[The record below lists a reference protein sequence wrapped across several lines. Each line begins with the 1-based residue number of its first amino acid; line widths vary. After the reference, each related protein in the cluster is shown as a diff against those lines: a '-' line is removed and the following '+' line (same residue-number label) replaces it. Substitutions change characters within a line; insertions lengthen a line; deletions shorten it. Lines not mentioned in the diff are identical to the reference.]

1 MAFPRIEIYPR
12 ANQPLTGDEDFVVS
26 QGGVLRKTSTASVA
40 ALVEANLTPDYP
52 APGGPYALTLGT
64 PVALKNGL
72 VVAADASD
80 ATKMP
85 CIGFYQGSVANT
97 VKIAGT
103 QIGLSGLTANSA
115 MYVAPGG
122 GLTSTAPTGSG
133 TVSQCVG
140 KAQNSGSIWVTLFTP
155 IYNQS

>member
-26 QGGVLRKTSTASVA
+26 QGGVLRKTSTGSVA
-40 ALVEANLTPDYP
+40 ALVQASLTPDYP
-52 APGGPYALTLGT
+52 APGGPYALVFGT

-72 VVAADASD
+72 LVAADAGD
-80 ATKMP
+80 VTKMP

-97 VKIAGT
+97 VKIAGS
-103 QIGLSGLTANSA
+103 QIGLSGLSANAPMFVAVGGGVTS
-115 MYVAPGG
+115 VAP
-122 GLTSTAPTGSG
+122 SASG

-140 KAQNSGSIWVTLFTP
+140 KAKNSGSIWVTLFTP
-155 IYNQS
+155 VYNNA